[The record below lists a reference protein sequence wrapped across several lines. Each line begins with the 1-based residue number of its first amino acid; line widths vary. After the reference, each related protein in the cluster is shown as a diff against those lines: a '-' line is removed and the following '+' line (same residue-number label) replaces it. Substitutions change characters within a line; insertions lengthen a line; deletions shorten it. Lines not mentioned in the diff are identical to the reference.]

1 MPTLVMTVAE
11 LVYRDTRR
19 RETASKGQDIPGFI
33 RFPNR
38 PIIMVLQ
45 VSRTDIQIRPDPAR
59 VFFRPFDS
67 SGKERIQRIVA
78 RVTAMSR
85 SEAEHEAAIM
95 LERFERR
102 HEKLQDFLLSRFDH
116 VREHLITDR
125 PLNRCERLL
134 IGAYFTLEYSLE
146 AAALFN
152 PSIVPHPN
160 QCGLEEGTMR
170 FLLSLRATGEGHISS
185 IVFRTGVINRE
196 AVITMDEPSP
206 FVATADVHP
215 NPSYDKYLFKRKL
228 LELGLLSHLA
238 QLLMD
243 QLPDHFSFEQL
254 TMLTDQTLRRDRLS
268 NGGTVH
274 TVDSVLSLA
283 RANYEISFNMGD
295 DCSERAIFPTSPTES
310 RGIEDARFVAFK
322 DDGQTIYYATYSAYD
337 GELVFPQMLETK
349 DFTQFKISTLNG
361 PEVKNKGMS
370 LFPRKLGGFYAMLS
384 RQDGENIYLM
394 YSDQLHFWFK
404 KQILIRPTYPWE
416 FVQVGNCGSPIETEA
431 GWLVLTHGV
440 GPMRRYTIGAVLL
453 DLNDPGQ
460 VIGRLREPLLE
471 PTETERDGYVPNVV
485 YSCGSLIHAGKLILP
500 YAMSDQVTSFATV
513 SVEELL
519 SELKANPSEQTS

>member
-1 MPTLVMTVAE
+1 M
-11 LVYRDTRR
+11 
-19 RETASKGQDIPGFI
+19 
-33 RFPNR
+33 
-38 PIIMVLQ
+38 
-45 VSRTDIQIRPDPAR
+45 
-59 VFFRPFDS
+59 
-67 SGKERIQRIVA
+67 
-78 RVTAMSR
+78 
-85 SEAEHEAAIM
+85 
-95 LERFERR
+95 
-102 HEKLQDFLLSRFDH
+102 
-116 VREHLITDR
+116 
-125 PLNRCERLL
+125 
-134 IGAYFTLEYSLE
+134 
-146 AAALFN
+146 
-152 PSIVPHPN
+152 
-160 QCGLEEGTMR
+160 
-170 FLLSLRATGEGHISS
+170 
-185 IVFRTGVINRE
+185 
-196 AVITMDEPSP
+196 
-206 FVATADVHP
+206 
-215 NPSYDKYLFKRKL
+215 
-228 LELGLLSHLA
+228 
-238 QLLMD
+238 
-243 QLPDHFSFEQL
+243 
-254 TMLTDQTLRRDRLS
+254 
-268 NGGTVH
+268 
-274 TVDSVLSLA
+274 
-283 RANYEISFNMGD
+283 
-295 DCSERAIFPTSPTES
+295 
-310 RGIEDARFVAFK
+310 AFK

-337 GELVFPQMLETK
+337 GELVYPQMLETK